1 MRRACNP
8 LCQWMSML
16 ECMKHCLEIGKELTG
31 AYESGLKGIEQGTG
45 AIKWG
50 SAADLLSRKI
60 G

>member
-1 MRRACNP
+1 
-8 LCQWMSML
+8 ML
-16 ECMKHCLEIGKELTG
+16 ECMEHCLEIGKELIG